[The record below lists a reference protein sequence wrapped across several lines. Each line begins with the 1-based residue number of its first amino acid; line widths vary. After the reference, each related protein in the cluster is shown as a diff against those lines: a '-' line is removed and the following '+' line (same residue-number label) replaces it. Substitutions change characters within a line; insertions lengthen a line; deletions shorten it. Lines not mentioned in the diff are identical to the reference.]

1 MLLLALML
9 ALVGL
14 AVALPAINLPTESWP
29 AWACSDPNFH
39 GFCDRIYADQK
50 CVNLPEQLNGKVSSM
65 MQWTGYLCEYYSD
78 DDCQY
83 IHSKMRGD
91 FQGATINGV
100 AIKWFQ
106 DMGPFDDKMKS
117 MYCKAYV
124 DGANTASSMASIPS
138 TEGLSKAQVDEG
150 LIQTPGAVT
159 VFNEPNFAGDK
170 TDVEAFGKCSQTFG
184 AGLIKSLKQQQGAVC
199 HYYQSSG
206 CAVSNHV
213 AALRHDSTTAA
224 WNAADLGEWAG
235 KIESFQCD
243 LVAP

>member
-1 MLLLALML
+1 MLLLTLIL
-9 ALVGL
+9 ALIGL
-14 AVALPAINLPTESWP
+14 AVALPATNLSTAESWP

-65 MQWTGYLCEYYSD
+65 MQWTGYACDYYSD
-78 DDCQY
+78 DDCQF

-91 FQGATINGV
+91 FHGETINGV

-117 MYCKAYV
+117 AYCKAYV
-124 DGANTASSMASIPS
+124 DGANTASIPS
-138 TEGLSKAQVDEG
+138 VEEGWPHGETLTAD

-159 VFNEPNFAGDK
+159 VFSKPNFAGDK
-170 TDVEAFGKCSQTFG
+170 TYVNAFAKCSRTFG
-184 AGLIKSLKQQQGAVC
+184 WGTINSLKQEQGAVC
-199 HYYQSSG
+199 RYYQSKG
-206 CAVSNHV
+206 CFISNAVPV
-213 AALRHDSTTAA
+213 LRHDSTTAA
-224 WNAADLGEWAG
+224 WDAADLGAWALR
-235 KIESFQCD
+235 IQSFRCD